1 MGQSVGY
8 LSEASPEFIA
18 GDTDRQYVQNSEEAL
33 AGDTPA
39 SGCSPSGQQAR

>member
-18 GDTDRQYVQNSEEAL
+18 GDTDRQYVQNSEEAR

-39 SGCSPSGQQAR
+39 SGGSPSGQQAR